1 MAKLYFRG
9 MAGQN
14 GKPRLG
20 RSARCLGIRPGIDID
35 VESLPLEH
43 LDERGYL
50 ISEVEQNSAGNERVE
65 VAIRN
70 HKGMSTSLSIEGLP
84 EFRRP
89 PKFGGKGR
97 DPLWQMDDSDI
108 HGDLEAV
115 QDSDTHVS
123 IMPSTTMA
131 LERYEA
137 ALASTQDSW
146 TEVK

>member
-9 MAGQN
+9 MAAQN

-20 RSARCLGIRPGIDID
+20 RSARCLGIRPGLDID
-35 VESLPLEH
+35 VESLPLDQ
-43 LDERGYL
+43 LDEQGCL
-50 ISEVEQNSAGNERVE
+50 LSEVEQNPASHERVD

-89 PKFGGKGR
+89 PEFGGKGR
-97 DPLWQMDDSDI
+97 DPLWQVDDSAI

-137 ALASTQDSW
+137 ALANTQDSW

>member
-9 MAGQN
+9 MAAKN
-14 GKPRLG
+14 GKLKLG

-35 VESLPLEH
+35 VESIPRAC
-43 LDERGYL
+43 LDEQGYL
-50 ISEVEQNSAGNERVE
+50 TPEVEQDSAAGERVD

-89 PKFGGKGR
+89 PEFGGKGR
-97 DPLWQMDDSDI
+97 DPLWQVDDSEI
-108 HGDLEAV
+108 CGDLEAV

-131 LERYEA
+131 LDRYEA
-137 ALASTQDSW
+137 ALANTQDSW
-146 TEVK
+146 KQVE